1 METPMMNK
9 LLLLLAASSLTLA
22 GCGKPANSNAD
33 NNAATD
39 QTSAGVAADTVTPPA
54 VEAQSGAQNYVAE
67 AAASDQFEIQS
78 SELVLKQ
85 SKNREVRAFAQ
96 QMVDDHTAS
105 TTRLMSVVSTAG
117 LTAPGTGLH
126 AKQQNDLAALRD
138 AGASMDQL
146 YITQQR
152 AAHAEAIALHQGA
165 ATSNSAMSA
174 SLTAFASEVL
184 PTIQA
189 HARMLDDMKPVPT
202 AS

>member
-1 METPMMNK
+1 MNK

>member
-1 METPMMNK
+1 MMNK
-9 LLLLLAASSLTLA
+9 LLLLLAASSLSLA

-39 QTSAGVAADTVTPPA
+39 QTSEGMAADTVTPPA
-54 VEAQSGAQNYVAE
+54 VAAQSGAQNYVAE

-78 SELVLKQ
+78 SELMLKQ

-117 LTAPGTGLH
+117 LIAPGTGLH

-189 HARMLDDMKPVPT
+189 HARMLDEMKPVPT
-202 AS
+202 AR